1 MSTKT
6 GGHAPGAAWRFPMAR
21 AFAKIAFT
29 PRVQAAQARMGSR
42 DAYRSTE
49 LGDAE
54 TVELR
59 PVEIE
64 FIGARD
70 SFYQGTVGENG
81 WPYVQHRGG
90 PMGFLKVLGPQT
102 IGYADFSGNRQ
113 YISVGNLDGDDRVS
127 LFLMDYPAQR
137 RLKIWGRARLI
148 DEDTEPALVARLESP
163 DYRARVE
170 RGVIITV
177 EAFDWNCP
185 KYITPRFT
193 EREVR
198 GLVTGWQ
205 REAEQRNTAAASA
218 EEIGRG
224 ALKLVVAG
232 IRQMTPRVRAY
243 ELRAPDWTELPPV
256 TAGAH
261 LAVPVR
267 LPDGAVVTRQYSL
280 ATHPHRRDRYEI
292 AVLHEQSGRGGS
304 AAIHLSWQIGTLLAV
319 DHPANQFPLHDDDRP
334 AILIAGG
341 IGITPI
347 KAMGQV
353 LKARGNTFEL
363 HYSGRSGAEMAY
375 RDRLEV
381 EFPGQLH
388 LYFTRV
394 PGGARIDLHA
404 VMRAAPADAL
414 CYVCGPRRLIEA
426 AKSAAHELAISAGR
440 VQYESFE

>member
-1 MSTKT
+1 
-6 GGHAPGAAWRFPMAR
+6 MAL

-29 PRVQAAQARMGSR
+29 PRVQAAQTRMGSR
-42 DAYRSTE
+42 DAYRTAE
-49 LGDAE
+49 LGAAE
-54 TVELR
+54 VVELS
-59 PVEIE
+59 PYEIE

-90 PMGFLKVLGPQT
+90 PTGFLKVLGPHT

-127 LFLMDYPAQR
+127 LFLMDYPRQR
-137 RLKIWGRARLI
+137 RLKIWGRARLV
-148 DEDTEPALVARLESP
+148 DEDAEPALVARLESP

-198 GLVTGWQ
+198 ELVSGWQ
-205 REAEQRNTAAASA
+205 QEAANRESTATGMD
-218 EEIGRG
+218 EIGSG
-224 ALKLVVAG
+224 ALKLVVTG
-232 IRQMTPRVRAY
+232 MRQLTPRVRAY
-243 ELRAPDWTELPPV
+243 ELRAPDWSDLPSV

-267 LPDGAVVTRQYSL
+267 LPQGSVVTRQYSL

-292 AVLHEQSGRGGS
+292 AVLLEDAGRGGS
-304 AAIHLSWQIGTLLAV
+304 AAIHATWQIGTRLAL

-334 AILIAGG
+334 AVLIAGG

-347 KAMGQV
+347 KAMAQA
-353 LKARGNTFEL
+353 LKARGNPFEL
-363 HYSGRSGAEMAY
+363 YYSGRTAADMAY
-375 RDRLEV
+375 RDRLAI

-388 LYFTRV
+388 LYFTRS
-394 PGGARIDLHA
+394 PGGSRIDLHSI
-404 VMRAAPADAL
+404 MRSAPADAL
-414 CYVCGPRRLIEA
+414 FYVCGPGRLIEA
-426 AKSAAHELAISAGR
+426 ARTAARELAIPAER
-440 VQYESFE
+440 VQFESFE

>member
-1 MSTKT
+1 
-6 GGHAPGAAWRFPMAR
+6 MAR

-29 PRVQAAQARMGSR
+29 PRVQAAQTRMGSR
-42 DAYRSTE
+42 GAYRTAE
-49 LGDAE
+49 LGAAE
-54 TVELR
+54 VVELS
-59 PVEIE
+59 PYEIE

-90 PMGFLKVLGPQT
+90 PTGFLKVLGPQT

-113 YISVGNLDGDDRVS
+113 YISVGNLDGNDRVC
-127 LFLMDYPAQR
+127 LFLMDYPGQR

-148 DEDTEPALVARLESP
+148 AEDAEPALVARLESP

-198 GLVTGWQ
+198 ELASGWQ
-205 REAEQRNTAAASA
+205 QEAAKHESTATGMD
-218 EEIGRG
+218 EIGSG
-224 ALKLVVAG
+224 VLKLVVTG
-232 IRQMTPRVRAY
+232 MRQMTPRVRAY
-243 ELRAPDWTELPPV
+243 ELRAPDWSDLPPV

-267 LPDGAVVTRQYSL
+267 LPEGSVVTRQYSL

-292 AVLHEQSGRGGS
+292 AVLHEEAGRGGS
-304 AAIHLSWQIGTLLAV
+304 AAIHATWQIGTRLAL

-334 AILIAGG
+334 AVLIAGG

-347 KAMGQV
+347 KAMAQE
-353 LKARGNTFEL
+353 LKARGNPFEL
-363 HYSGRSGAEMAY
+363 HYSGRTAADMAY
-375 RDRLEV
+375 RDRLAI

-388 LYFTRV
+388 LYFTRS
-394 PGGARIDLHA
+394 PGGTRIDVHSI
-404 VMRAAPADAL
+404 MRSAPAEAL
-414 CYVCGPRRLIEA
+414 FYVCGPGRLSEA
-426 AKSAAHELAISAGR
+426 ASTAARVLAIPAGR
-440 VQYESFE
+440 VQCESFE

>member
-1 MSTKT
+1 
-6 GGHAPGAAWRFPMAR
+6 MAR

-29 PRVQAAQARMGSR
+29 ANVQAAQASMGSR

-49 LGDAE
+49 LGAAE
-54 TVELR
+54 AVELG
-59 PVEIE
+59 PYEVE

-70 SFYQGTVGENG
+70 SFYQGTVGETG

-90 PMGFLKVLGPQT
+90 PSGFLKVLDPKT

-113 YISVGNLDGDDRVS
+113 YISVGNLAGDDRVS

-137 RLKIWGRARLI
+137 RLKIWGRARLV
-148 DEDTEPALVARLESP
+148 DEDEEPALLARLESP

-185 KYITPRFT
+185 KYITPRFS

-198 GLVTGWQ
+198 DLVNGWK
-205 REAEQRNTAAASA
+205 REAETVETAATTIA
-218 EEIGRG
+218 ELGRG
-224 ALKLVVAG
+224 ALELIVTG
-232 IRQMTPRVRAY
+232 MRQMTPRVRAY
-243 ELRAPDWTELPPV
+243 ELRAPDWSDLPPV
-256 TAGAH
+256 AAGAH

-267 LPDGAVVTRQYSL
+267 LADGSEVTRQYSL
-280 ATHPHRRDRYEI
+280 ASHPQRRDRYEI
-292 AVLHEQSGRGGS
+292 AVLREETGRGGS
-304 AAIHLSWQIGTLLAV
+304 AAIHATWQIGTRLAL
-319 DHPANQFPLHDDDRP
+319 DHPVNQFPLHDDDRHTV
-334 AILIAGG
+334 LIAGG

-347 KAMGQV
+347 MAMAHA
-353 LKARGNTFEL
+353 LKARGTSFEL
-363 HYSGRSGAEMAY
+363 HYSGRTAAEMAY
-375 RDRLEV
+375 RDWLAA

-394 PGGARIDLHA
+394 PGEPRLDLRATMAA
-404 VMRAAPADAL
+404 VPPIAL
-414 CYVCGPRRLIEA
+414 FYVCGPGRLIEA
-426 AKSAAHELAISAGR
+426 ARAAASELRIPASR